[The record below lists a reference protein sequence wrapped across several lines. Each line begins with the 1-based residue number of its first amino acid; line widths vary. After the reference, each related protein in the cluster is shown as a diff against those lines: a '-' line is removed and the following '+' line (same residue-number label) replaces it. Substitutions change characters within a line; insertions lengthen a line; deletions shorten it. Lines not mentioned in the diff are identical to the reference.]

1 METSLKHSHFRR
13 AALCIAGLVLAVA
26 VAAPSAP
33 ARGDG
38 THATVTR
45 VTVKMY
51 EYRFAL
57 SLRKVRAGT
66 VIFSIV
72 NKGQLAHDFAI
83 EKLQK
88 TSALIQPGGHAVLRV
103 TFKKPGSYYYVCTV
117 GAHVQYGMHGNLTV
131 TK

>member
-1 METSLKHSHFRR
+1 MATSSRRSLFRS
-13 AALCIAGLVLAVA
+13 AVGLCL
-26 VAAPSAP
+26 VAAAAAYAP
-33 ARGDG
+33 AQSR
-38 THATVTR
+38 ATPVVTR

-57 SLRKVRAGT
+57 SVRKVRAGT

-72 NKGQLAHDFAI
+72 NKGQLAHDFSI
-83 EKLQK
+83 ERLQK
-88 TSALIQPGGHAVLRV
+88 TSTLLQPGGHATLRV
-103 TFKKPGSYYYVCTV
+103 TFRKPGSYYYLCTV

>member
-1 METSLKHSHFRR
+1 METFLKHLHFRR
-13 AALCIAGLVLAVA
+13 AALCTAGLILAVA
-26 VAAPSAP
+26 AAAPSAP
-33 ARGDG
+33 ARGRSAD
-38 THATVTR
+38 ATVTR

-57 SLRKVRAGT
+57 SVRKVRAGT